1 VLAIEE
7 KEARG
12 VPKNLG
18 TTCGWAWDVRRVV
31 YAVMSFGGF
40 LGQILRYLACVNGAN
55 GSGNELRHRGYLENF
70 VFADFTL

>member
-1 VLAIEE
+1 
-7 KEARG
+7 
-12 VPKNLG
+12 
-18 TTCGWAWDVRRVV
+18 
-31 YAVMSFGGF
+31 MSFGGF